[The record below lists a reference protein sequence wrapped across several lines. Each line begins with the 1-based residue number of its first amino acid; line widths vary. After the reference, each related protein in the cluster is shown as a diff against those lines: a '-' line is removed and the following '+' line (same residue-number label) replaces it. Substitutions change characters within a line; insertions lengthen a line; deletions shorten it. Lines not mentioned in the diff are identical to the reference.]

1 MAINGNVH
9 TTNSPAR
16 IQTQVRNLMGDTLPA
31 MQNSPEVRLTVA
43 TGSGGAKPVPPDPRG
58 GYSAARA
65 NADNA
70 GAPTPADQM
79 RQVTPGQI
87 QRWSTSSRFT

>member
-16 IQTQVRNLMGDTLPA
+16 IQTQVRNLMGDALPA

-43 TGSGGAKPVPPDPRG
+43 SGSGGAKPAPYDPQG
-58 GYSAARA
+58 G
-65 NADNA
+65 
-70 GAPTPADQM
+70 
-79 RQVTPGQI
+79 I
-87 QRWSTSSRFT
+87 

>member
-9 TTNSPAR
+9 TTNNPAR

-58 GYSAARA
+58 G
-65 NADNA
+65 
-70 GAPTPADQM
+70 
-79 RQVTPGQI
+79 I
-87 QRWSTSSRFT
+87 